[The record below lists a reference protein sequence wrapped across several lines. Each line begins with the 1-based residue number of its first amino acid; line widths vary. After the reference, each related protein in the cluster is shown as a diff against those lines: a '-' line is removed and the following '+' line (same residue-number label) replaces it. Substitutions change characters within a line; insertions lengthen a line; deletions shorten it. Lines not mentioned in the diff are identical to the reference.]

1 MIIDSLRRPI
11 PPALVISLI
20 ALLSSSPLGSN
31 GPARGDGPPSTSRET
46 TSPNENRGERLR
58 SLTALDSALDR
69 PITVV
74 FEISVPFSLL
84 GPDVGP
90 HREKCTFTATRD
102 VRTMIVETQYD
113 RDPIYHQPGTGG
125 ADPSDFDNQGNLL
138 VSRSIRKQA
147 LSTAE
152 INIMSD
158 EQEGFRVAPDGTV
171 TVLEQSRHVS
181 LYRFPIGSPDSLYQ
195 FDQFRLA
202 VGRGFAKHLRNVRTE
217 RVIDDKRR
225 ELVADGNY
233 SSGFTGEWKLLLEQ
247 AEDTNVVRQ
256 AEFFV
261 EGNPNPI
268 RKVKTAGFLRRGEI
282 ALASEGWISYT
293 RGQDRDFILNVR
305 VLNISPDPD
314 MKQVAELRKA
324 LSPPFPAETKIID
337 MGAEPS
343 PQTTGPAPEP

>member
-1 MIIDSLRRPI
+1 MIHMLQRPFSVI
-11 PPALVISLI
+11 LQISLI
-20 ALLSSSPLGSN
+20 ALLTLCPLSSN
-31 GPARGDGPPSTSRET
+31 GAAWGDGPPPGSRET
-46 TSPNENRGERLR
+46 TSPNENRGERLQA
-58 SLTALDSALDR
+58 LTAHDSALDR

-113 RDPIYHQPGTGG
+113 RDPIYHKPGTGG

-138 VSRSIRKQA
+138 VSRSVRKQA

-158 EQEGFRVAPDGTV
+158 EQEGFRVAPDGTI
-171 TVLEQSRHVS
+171 TALEQSRHVS
-181 LYRFPIGSPDSLYQ
+181 FYRFPIGSPDSLYQ

-202 VGRGFAKHLRNVRTE
+202 VGCGFAKYLRKVRSE

-247 AEDTNVVRQ
+247 VEDTNVVRQ

-282 ALASEGWISYT
+282 TLASEGWVSYT
-293 RGQDRDFILNVR
+293 RGQDRDLILNVR
-305 VLNISPDPD
+305 VLDISPDPY
-314 MKQVAELRKA
+314 MKQVAELRKR
-324 LSPPFPAETKIID
+324 LSPPFPADAKIID
-337 MGAEPS
+337 MGADGS
-343 PQTTGPAPEP
+343 PLTTPRAPEP